1 MITIEGLN
9 KRQRMLA
16 DIIWALDSKEQVTDF
31 IRTLPDVQKKE
42 AIVVTQMM
50 VLAFIDQIETVDDE
64 VVDLIDNLRRA

>member
-50 VLAFIDQIETVDDE
+50 VLAFIDQIDTVDDD
-64 VVDLIDNLRRA
+64 VVELIDNLRRA

>member
-50 VLAFIDQIETVDDE
+50 VLAFIDQIDTVDDE
-64 VVDLIDNLRRA
+64 VAELIDNLRRA